1 MAARASSKVKTF
13 TIAFPDTP
21 ELNEGL
27 HARRVANF
35 LGTDHNEI
43 PVVGL
48 DACLLD
54 TLVSQLD
61 EPIADTSIIPTA
73 MLSAAVRQHVTVA
86 LGGDGADEL
95 FGGYPQYSHLA
106 TINAWRTRRLPALRR
121 QMGNIVSGYSQS
133 IPGGNAVRSIFD
145 DPGSI
150 GSFNMYFNEQCQRAL
165 APAHFTQHN
174 WIDERTRNFKFNNN
188 QSAGERASR
197 VDFESYLPDEVLVK
211 VDRSSCC
218 MHWKLVP
225 HSSIIA
231 LSSLPLVRSLGNSRL
246 KEQTKKF
253 YCIV

>member
-43 PVVGL
+43 PVVGV

-106 TINAWRTRRLPALRR
+106 TINAWRTRRLPTLRR
-121 QMGNIVSGYSQS
+121 QMGNIISGYSQS

-145 DPGSI
+145 DPGYPKLHFIENSYAHD
-150 GSFNMYFNEQCQRAL
+150 NTNWWAPNRAC
-165 APAHFTQHN
+165 
-174 WIDERTRNFKFNNN
+174 
-188 QSAGERASR
+188 SAAMLRASG
-197 VDFESYLPDEVLVK
+197 FTIESNPEDEVFICRRAALPDARYGAVYPARKEDASLK
-211 VDRSSCC
+211 GDR
-218 MHWKLVP
+218 P
-225 HSSIIA
+225 
-231 LSSLPLVRSLGNSRL
+231 
-246 KEQTKKF
+246 
-253 YCIV
+253 